1 MRDLE
6 TVTIDRLIKA
16 DWNYKSDGT
25 DAQITK
31 LMNSITYDNSA
42 GVLAVRKVGDK
53 LEVIDGNHRLE
64 ALRRLGW
71 TNVQVENFGELSKAK
86 AVILARRR
94 NHVWFDDDLLSYS
107 ELFKEDILPEISL
120 EELKTILPESEAEI
134 DSILNLGKFD
144 WEEPQKKQIEN
155 QDKEIYIKIKAD
167 EHLILKWQTFLNDCK
182 EKTDHK
188 TDSQALE
195 FAINQA
201 KSIL

>member
-6 TVTIDRLIKA
+6 TVTIDKLIKA

-25 DAQITK
+25 DEQITK
-31 LMNSITYDNSA
+31 LMNSITFDNSA

-71 TNVQVENFGELSKAK
+71 TTIQVENFGDLTKAK
-86 AVILARRR
+86 AIILARRR
-94 NHVWFDDDLLSYS
+94 NHVWFDDDLLAYS
-107 ELFKEDILPEISL
+107 TLFKEDVLPEIPL

-144 WEEPQKKQIEN
+144 WEEPIKKEIEN
-155 QDKEIYIKIKAD
+155 QDKGIYIKIQAD
-167 EHLILKWQTFLNDCK
+167 EHLILKWQTFLSDCK